1 MVKVELARTGGAVLA
16 AALLLAAPA
25 GAQVIDLV
33 TRDTLRVC
41 ADPANLPFSNEAG
54 QGFENKI
61 AELLARDLQ
70 VPLAYT
76 WFPQAVGFVR
86 NTLAAKRCD
95 VVVGYVAGGDPVQNT
110 NPYYKS
116 AWVLVHRQGN
126 GLDGI
131 ESLNDP
137 RLQGKRLGIVAGTP
151 PATILA
157 ANGLIGLAKP
167 YALIIDRRF
176 ESPAEQMISD
186 ISSGDIDGGILWG
199 PIGGYYAKRAG
210 VPMTVVP
217 LVHETQGPPMSYR
230 ISFGIRHGET
240 SWKHRLNDFIAAH
253 QADINR
259 ILLDYGVPIL
269 DEQDRPIAAAR

>member
-1 MVKVELARTGGAVLA
+1 MAAEPIPKGVALA
-16 AALLLAAPA
+16 AALLLCAPA

-61 AELLARDLQ
+61 AELLAQELH

-95 VVVGYVAGGDPVQNT
+95 VVIGYAAGSDPVQNT

-126 GLDGI
+126 GLDGV
-131 ESLNDP
+131 ESLGDP

-157 ANGLIGLAKP
+157 LNGLIGRAKP
-167 YALIIDRRF
+167 YALTVDRRF
-176 ESPAEQMISD
+176 ESPAEQMMAD
-186 ISSGDIDGGILWG
+186 ILSGDIDGGILWG
-199 PIGGYYAKRAG
+199 PIGGYFAKRAG
-210 VPMTVVP
+210 MPLAVVP
-217 LVHETQGPPMSYR
+217 LVREKQGPPMTYR
-230 ISFGIRHGET
+230 ITFGIRHGET
-240 SWKHRLNDFIAAH
+240 VWKHKLNDFITAH